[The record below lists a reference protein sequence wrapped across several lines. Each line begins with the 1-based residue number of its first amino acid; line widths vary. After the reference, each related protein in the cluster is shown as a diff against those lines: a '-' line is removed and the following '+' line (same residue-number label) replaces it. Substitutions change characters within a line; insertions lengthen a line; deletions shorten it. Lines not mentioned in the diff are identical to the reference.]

1 VDLRCQS
8 CSATFVPTTLGEPQE
23 CPQCGTRI
31 ARLPQLDQC
40 LRQWYKPRR
49 WRIDIQEPNVYF
61 LLEKLWTAGGQG
73 ERLYQA
79 ISPRYTNYDI
89 FRNMV
94 TRQIARGVEEGWV
107 TLTFPEDPLVEDPV
121 YRLDFGD
128 PEKFALAVEK
138 LFPEVDWG
146 ATIDVPE
153 ETLSAAGESRSV

>member
-1 VDLRCQS
+1 VEFRCQS
-8 CSATFVPTTLGEPQE
+8 CSTSFTPRQLGVPED

-31 ARLPQLDQC
+31 GKLAQLDQC

-128 PEKFALAVEK
+128 PEQFATAVEK

-153 ETLSAAGESRSV
+153 DTVTAATEERAV